1 MNRSADAHAS
11 PSRVRHRVVVLAV
24 TLAGIT
30 YVDRVCIAQAAP
42 RIQEDLGLSASQL
55 GLAFSAFALAY
66 GLFEI
71 PGGWLGD
78 RIGPRKVLM
87 RIVVAWSAFTAAT
100 GFAWNTVSLVTVR
113 FLFGVGE
120 AGCFPNLTRAFLN
133 WLPAGER
140 TRAQAVM
147 WLSARWAGA
156 LTPLLVIWVMT
167 WLSWR
172 HTFVLFGLL
181 GVVWAVW
188 FHRVFRDRPREHPGV
203 NAAELAL
210 IESGGIPESN
220 PTSVPWRRLLG
231 SRTIRLLWVQYF
243 CLAYSWTF
251 YVTWLP
257 TYLKETVGV
266 DLRKN
271 PLMTTLADSLGDWMS
286 PGTVHQVVV
295 AAFAG
300 VPLFVGGLGCL
311 TAGFVAP
318 RLARRLR
325 GVAVARRVLASIG
338 FSGAAVLLV
347 GSFYVTHPL
356 LAILMMGLASFCND
370 LTMPGSWS
378 TCMDVGGRFAG
389 TVSGS
394 MNMMSAFGAA
404 ISPLVIGFL
413 LDQTGR
419 QWALTFWISGC
430 IYALGGLCWWWLDPV
445 TPLQMTNAAVVSAE
459 NTSP

>member
-1 MNRSADAHAS
+1 MNATIGSASS

-24 TLAGIT
+24 ALAGIT

-42 RIQEDLGLSASQL
+42 RIQKDLGLSSSQL

-66 GLFEI
+66 ALFEI

-100 GFAWNTVSLVTVR
+100 GYAWNAASLVAVR

-120 AGCFPNLTRAFLN
+120 AGCFPNLTLAFMN
-133 WLPAGER
+133 WLPTEER

-156 LTPLLVIWVMT
+156 LTPLMVIWVMT

-172 HTFVLFGLL
+172 HTFVVFGLL

-188 FHRVFRDRPREHPGV
+188 FHRVFRDRPREHPEV
-203 NAAELAL
+203 NTAELDL
-210 IESGGIPESN
+210 IEGGRNGESGESE
-220 PTSVPWRRLLG
+220 PVAVPWRRLLG
-231 SRTIRLLWVQYF
+231 STSVRLLWVQYF
-243 CLAYSWTF
+243 CLAYGWMF

-257 TYLKETVGV
+257 TYLNETVGV
-266 DLRKN
+266 DLRQN
-271 PLMTTLADSLGDWMS
+271 AMMAALAEALDGRMS
-286 PGTVHQVVV
+286 PGTIHQVVV
-295 AAFAG
+295 ASFAG

-311 TAGFVAP
+311 TAGLVAP

-325 GVAVARRVLASIG
+325 GVTSARRVLASTG
-338 FSGAAVLLV
+338 FMGAAMLLV
-347 GSFYVTHPL
+347 GSFYVTDPL
-356 LAILMMGLASFCND
+356 LAIVMMGGASFCND

-378 TCMDVGGRFAG
+378 TCMDIGGRFAG
-389 TVSGS
+389 TLSGG
-394 MNMMSAFGAA
+394 MNMMSAFGGAA
-404 ISPLVIGFL
+404 SPLAIGFL
-413 LDQTGR
+413 LDHTGR
-419 QWALTFWISGC
+419 DWALTFWVSAAV
-430 IYALGGLCWWWLDPV
+430 YALGGVCWWWLDPV
-445 TPLQMTNAAVVSAE
+445 TPLREATE
-459 NTSP
+459 